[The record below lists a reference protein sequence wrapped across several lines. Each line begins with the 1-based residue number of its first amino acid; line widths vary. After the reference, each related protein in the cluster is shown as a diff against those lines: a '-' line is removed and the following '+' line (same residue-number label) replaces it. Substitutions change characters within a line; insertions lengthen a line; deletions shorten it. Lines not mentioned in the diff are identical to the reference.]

1 MALKVSLHRRAK
13 SDLRSIRDYLLQH
26 ATRGSA
32 DRVREHLLERVRQ
45 LSLLPHIGRATS
57 NPKIR
62 VFSATRYPYVIYYTV
77 KQNEVVILHFR
88 HTSRSAPDNLPP
100 LA

>member
-1 MALKVSLHRRAK
+1 MALKVSIQRRAR

-26 ATRGSA
+26 ATEVSA

-45 LSLLPHIGRATS
+45 LSLLPNIGRATS

-62 VFSATRYPYVIYYTV
+62 VLSATRYPYVIYYTV
-77 KQNEVVILHFR
+77 KQDEVVILHFR
-88 HTSRSAPDNLPP
+88 HTSRNAPDNLTP
-100 LA
+100 